1 MVATQRK
8 LVRQAI
14 KQAANMKINGNEYLK
29 SSSYQNRPVVLTK
42 DGANNIHITTANK
55 AGGGTVTTHINTQMG
70 KVLTTSRVSHNADKR
85 IYGTTD
91 NFKISGKATKSAKK
105 PSTGH
110 SGG

>member
-8 LVRQAI
+8 LIRQAI
-14 KQAANMKINGNEYLK
+14 KQAASMEVNANTYLK
-29 SSSYQNRPVVLTK
+29 DSSYQNRPVVVTK

-55 AGGGTVTTHINTQMG
+55 AGNGTVTTHINTQSG
-70 KVLTTSRVSHNADKR
+70 KLLATNRTNNNADKR

-91 NFKISGKATKSAKK
+91 SFRISGKGSKSVKK